1 MFVVDLWQDM
11 QQGLSMTTITLE
23 KAQAELPDIVKRV
36 LAGEEILIEADD
48 RRVRLSP
55 VPSAHQFD
63 EASARRR
70 GYGCMKGQFVVGE
83 SFFEPLPENELKF
96 WEGQGHG

>member
-1 MFVVDLWQDM
+1 M
-11 QQGLSMTTITLE
+11 QQGLNMTTITLE

-55 VPSAHQFD
+55 VLSAYQFD
-63 EASARRR
+63 EATAHRR

-83 SFFEPLPENELKF
+83 PFFEPLPENKLKF
-96 WEGQGHG
+96 WEGQSQG

>member
-1 MFVVDLWQDM
+1 MDLWPDM
-11 QQGLSMTTITLE
+11 QQGLCMTTITLE
-23 KAQAELPDIVKRV
+23 KAQAELAAIVKRV

-55 VPSAHQFD
+55 VPPAPQFD
-63 EASARRR
+63 EATARRR
-70 GYGCMKGQFVVGE
+70 GYGCMKGQFAVGE